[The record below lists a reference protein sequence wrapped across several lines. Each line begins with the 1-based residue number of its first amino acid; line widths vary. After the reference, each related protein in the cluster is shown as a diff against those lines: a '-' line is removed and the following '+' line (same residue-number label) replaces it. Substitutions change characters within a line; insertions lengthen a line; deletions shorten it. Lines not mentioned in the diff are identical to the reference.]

1 MANHS
6 DFPYSKAAGREA
18 EFEDDDPY
26 GADTWQPRFG
36 RLALC
41 TAAAAALAC
50 GVLGTVAYSVWFNRD
65 QQAYAEAIATARQA
79 LHVRGPEATG
89 ESRRQRAPQAVLAA
103 TGQAPAG
110 AATDAP
116 ARATAAAVAGAPAT
130 MTQDGAI
137 ATNPLTTTAATT
149 TPTPTPTPT
158 TATTTTPNEPRVAVQ
173 AGDERGKQ
181 AVWSGEIARPP
192 TTTVTALADPAPADP
207 TLADNTRPA
216 PATPPAPARSPRHN
230 IRRATSGDSAA
241 QPTSA
246 SRSAKEARIAQRER
260 NNGSAANAARHE
272 SSLLARMSQFFR
284 RVSYRQHDS
293 RRQQQDFYSHP

>member
-26 GADTWQPRFG
+26 GADASQARFG

-41 TAAAAALAC
+41 MAAAAALAC

-79 LHVRGPEATG
+79 LRVRGPEATG
-89 ESRRQRAPQAVLAA
+89 ESRRQRAPQAVMAA

-110 AATDAP
+110 AATDAS
-116 ARATAAAVAGAPAT
+116 ARAAAAALAGAPAT
-130 MTQDGAI
+130 MAQDGALT
-137 ATNPLTTTAATT
+137 ANPLTTPATTTAAT
-149 TPTPTPTPT
+149 PAPI
-158 TATTTTPNEPRVAVQ
+158 EPGVAAQ
-173 AGDERGKQ
+173 AGEERGKQ
-181 AVWSGEIARPP
+181 AVWSGEISRSP
-192 TTTVTALADPAPADP
+192 TTTATALADTAPADP
-207 TLADNTRPA
+207 ALADNTRPA
-216 PATPPAPARSPRHN
+216 PATPPAPAPSPRRN
-230 IRRATSGDSAA
+230 IRRATSADSAA

-246 SRSAKEARIAQRER
+246 SRSAKEARIAQRQR
-260 NNGSAANAARHE
+260 NGSAANATRHE
-272 SSLLARMSQFFR
+272 SSLLARMGQFFR

>member
-6 DFPYSKAAGREA
+6 DFPYSEADGREA
-18 EFEDDDPY
+18 EFEDGDLHR
-26 GADTWQPRFG
+26 ADASQPRFG

-79 LHVRGPEATG
+79 LRVRGPEATG
-89 ESRRQRAPQAVLAA
+89 ESRRQRAPQAVMAA

-110 AATDAP
+110 AATDAS
-116 ARATAAAVAGAPAT
+116 ARATAAAMTGAPAT
-130 MTQDGAI
+130 MAQDGAVT
-137 ATNPLTTTAATT
+137 ANPLTTTA
-149 TPTPTPTPT
+149 PT
-158 TATTTTPNEPRVAVQ
+158 TATTTATTTAPIEPGVTWQ
-173 AGDERGKQ
+173 AGAERGKQ
-181 AVWSGEIARPP
+181 AVWSGEISRPP
-192 TTTVTALADPAPADP
+192 TTTVTALADTAPADP
-207 TLADNTRPA
+207 ALADNIRPA
-216 PATPPAPARSPRHN
+216 PATPPTPAPSPRRN
-230 IRRATSGDSAA
+230 IRRATSADSAA

-260 NNGSAANAARHE
+260 NGSAANAARHE
-272 SSLLARMSQFFR
+272 SSLLARMGEFFR